1 MLPTDLILSDANHK
15 QISTTHINRVQQR
28 AQILV
33 LNHNGID
40 KHQISGFVNR
50 DLATIKRWIFRFQQ
64 TIELN
69 DKKRPGCPA
78 KFNEDVQFKTIYFYC
93 KRNPLPGLS
102 HFSLRDAEHYLRQH
116 HEILG
121 GTISHSTIGRILNSH
136 SLKPHLN
143 KYFLSI
149 TDPNFFPKMQH
160 IISLYMN
167 PPEYLFCFDEC
178 PGIQVLQR
186 LAPHLQTETMRRR
199 LEEFEYIR
207 NGTIDVFG
215 FLRVKSGK
223 IFAECRADHRTETFL
238 EIMDKH
244 IKTLPENETIHY
256 IMDNLASHAS
266 YDLCKFVSTYCKIQ
280 CPPVNVLDTA
290 LKRRQWLQSENKR
303 VIIHYTPFHGSWLN
317 MVEIW
322 FGILNQKCLKES
334 FASPD
339 LMYNSI
345 YSFVDQWNTLL
356 AHPFKWSY
364 DGKGLCQKAVVRFI
378 KMLEISIEKMHI
390 TYMTKQIL
398 LMTNLIEAYREKVEF
413 SIWLIL
419 YDLINSKFQQ
429 LHDIILRDDKPK
441 RKVKAEKALNCLF
454 DTLRSSIVSAQ
465 KQVA

>member
-1 MLPTDLILSDANHK
+1 MPCGGNRAAAFKLYTRYQIITLSSYGIT
-15 QISTTHINRVQQR
+15 QRVISIFTGCNMQMVY
-28 AQILV
+28 
-33 LNHNGID
+33 
-40 KHQISGFVNR
+40 
-50 DLATIKRWIFRFQQ
+50 RWSRRCDF
-64 TIELN
+64 N
-69 DKKRPGCPA
+69 DKARAGRPLLY
-78 KFNEDVQFKTIYFYC
+78 NEEIQLKTIAFYC
-93 KRNPLPGLS
+93 QTTPLPDCGRWT
-102 HFSLRDAEHYLRQH
+102 LRWAEKQLKKEDSNPVGQPVSR
-116 HEILG
+116 
-121 GTISHSTIGRILNSH
+121 STIQRILKSH
-136 SLKPHLN
+136 VLKPHIS
-143 KYFLSI
+143 KYFLQI
-149 TDPNFFPKMQH
+149 TDPDFFPKMQH

-215 FLRVKSGK
+215 FLRVASGK

-244 IKTLPENETIHY
+244 IKTLPEHETIHY

-266 YDLCKFVSTYCKIQ
+266 YDLCKLVSKYSKIQ
-280 CPPVNVLDTA
+280 CPPVNALDTA
-290 LKRRQWLQSENKR
+290 LTRRQWLQSENKR
-303 VIIHYTPFHGSWLN
+303 VVIHYTPFHGSWLN

-378 KMLEISIEKMHI
+378 KMLEISIDKMHI
-390 TYMTKQIL
+390 TYMTKQLL
-398 LMTNLIEAYREKVEF
+398 LMTNLIESYWEKVEF
-413 SIWLIL
+413 SIWSIL
-419 YDLINSKFQQ
+419 YDLINSGFQQ
-429 LHDIILRDDKPK
+429 LHDIVLRDDKPK
-441 RKVKAEKALNCLF
+441 RKVKADNALNCLF
-454 DTLRSSIVSAQ
+454 DTLRSRIVSSQ
-465 KQVA
+465 IHVA